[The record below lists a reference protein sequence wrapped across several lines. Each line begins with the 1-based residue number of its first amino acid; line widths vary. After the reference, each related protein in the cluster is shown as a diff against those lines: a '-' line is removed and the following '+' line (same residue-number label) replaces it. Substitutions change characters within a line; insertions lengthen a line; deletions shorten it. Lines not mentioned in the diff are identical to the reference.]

1 MAGQRVGLRRK
12 KALALS
18 DGTDGGAGPKPAR
31 KYRQSLKLEHMGEDN
46 SIAQLR
52 SRVTELVEEEGI
64 LLSEAFAASKG
75 GGDRRG
81 VDALF
86 ARVQALQVERC
97 RLQKEIGNLLGTRRM
112 HVASEIW
119 RTGTYEYRPEDGTPA
134 IRIEVTQ
141 GALGFQAMLPGRSAP
156 VRIETLRGAFD
167 GPIASG

>member
-1 MAGQRVGLRRK
+1 
-12 KALALS
+12 
-18 DGTDGGAGPKPAR
+18 
-31 KYRQSLKLEHMGEDN
+31 MGEDK

-52 SRVTELVEEEGI
+52 SRVTELVEQEGA
-64 LLSEAFAASKG
+64 LLSEAFAASKS

-86 ARVQALQVERC
+86 ARVQALQVERS
-97 RLQKEIGNLLGTRRM
+97 RLQKEIGSLLGTRRM

-119 RTGTYEYRPEDGTPA
+119 RPGTYEYRPEDGA
-134 IRIEVTQ
+134 QAVRIEVTQ
-141 GALGFQAMLPGRSAP
+141 GPLGFQAQLPGTKAP